1 MSGTA
6 PEMPRTPWARSVSGR
21 LVRFV
26 GTETASSSILLAA
39 IVVAV
44 VWASIG
50 STYETVWDLPARV
63 GVGGLEIEMSLREW
77 VSRGLMTF
85 FFLVVGVEA
94 RRQLDLGDLR
104 QRSRL
109 VIPVL
114 AGVVAMAVP
123 ATVFVL
129 INLRSGAASG
139 WGVAMSTDTALALG
153 LLTLVG
159 RGAPERL
166 RGFIVTVFIVDD
178 LVALVVIALFYNSGV
193 QAGPVVVA
201 VVAFLA
207 IVAMQRWTDLP
218 GIAYAVVGV
227 VCWTGLLLGGVDPVV
242 AGLAIGLAAPAY
254 TPERRVLERATGLF
268 RQFREQPTPALA
280 RSATAGLIG
289 AISPNDRLQDRFHIA
304 TSFAIVPLFAL
315 ANAGVRISPA
325 NLVHAAASPITIGI
339 VLAYVVGKPVG
350 VLLTSGLVTTLSR
363 GRFRPP
369 VGWGAVAGS
378 GTIAGVGFT
387 VAVLIASLAFSGAAL
402 ADAKVGILTAALAS
416 AIVTGVLFQVIQ
428 RLSPARR
435 NLALNGRTIR
445 TADLSRPVD
454 PASDHIRGV
463 ETAPVVVVE
472 YGDFQCPYCGRAEQG
487 VRELRAEANVRFGGR
502 HLPLV
507 DVHPR
512 AQRAAQA
519 AEAAAEQD
527 AFWEMHDLLLAN
539 QTRLA
544 EEDLLGYATEL
555 RLDLERFVRDLDDP
569 RIAKRI
575 RADVES
581 ADWSGVS
588 GTPTFFLNGT
598 RHYGA
603 YDFESLAAAAREA
616 RVAASLDD
624 DASS

>member
-1 MSGTA
+1 MSGTGEA
-6 PEMPRTPWARSVSGR
+6 PRTPWARSVSGR
-21 LVRFV
+21 LVRFA
-26 GTETASSSILLAA
+26 GTETASSSVLLAA

-44 VWASIG
+44 VWASVG
-50 STYETVWDLPARV
+50 LTYETVWNLPARLSV
-63 GVGGLEIEMSLREW
+63 GDVDIEMSLREW

-94 RRQLDLGDLR
+94 RRQFDLGDLR

-109 VIPVL
+109 VIPAI
-114 AGVVAMAVP
+114 AGIAAMAIP

-129 INLRSGAASG
+129 INLRSGAAAG

-178 LVALVVIALFYNSGV
+178 LVALVVIAVFYNSGV

-201 VVAFLA
+201 VLAFLA
-207 IVAMQRWTDLP
+207 ILAMRRWTNLP
-218 GIAYAVVGV
+218 GVAYAVVGV
-227 VCWTGLLLGGVDPVV
+227 VCWLGLLLGGIDPVV

-254 TPERRVLERATGLF
+254 TPERRELEQATGLF

-280 RSATAGLIG
+280 RSASAGLIG
-289 AISPNDRLQDRFHIA
+289 AISPNDRLQDRFHVA

-325 NLVHAAASPITIGI
+325 NLEHAARSPITIGI
-339 VLAYVVGKPVG
+339 VLGYVLGKPAG
-350 VLLTSGLVTTLSR
+350 VLLTAGLVTAMSR

-387 VAVLIASLAFSGAAL
+387 VAVLIASLAFSGADL
-402 ADAKVGILTAALAS
+402 ADAKVGILAAALA
-416 AIVTGVLFQVIQ
+416 AAVVTAVLFQVIHL
-428 RLSPARR
+428 LSPARR
-435 NLALNGRTIR
+435 NLALNGRTMR
-445 TADLSRPVD
+445 TADLCRPVD
-454 PASDHIRGV
+454 PAQDHIRGAG
-463 ETAPVVVVE
+463 TAPVTVVE

-487 VRELRAEANVRFGGR
+487 VRELRAEANVRFVWR

-519 AEAAAEQD
+519 AEAAAEQG

-539 QTRLA
+539 QTRLS

-555 RLDLERFVRDLDDP
+555 QLDLERFVQDLDDP
-569 RIAKRI
+569 RIAARI

-581 ADWSGVS
+581 ADASGVS
-588 GTPTFFLNGT
+588 GTPTFFLNEA

-616 RVAASLDD
+616 RVVASLEGS
-624 DASS
+624 A

>member
-1 MSGTA
+1 
-6 PEMPRTPWARSVSGR
+6 VSGR
-21 LVRFV
+21 LVRFA
-26 GTETASSSILLAA
+26 GTETASSSILLTA

-44 VWASIG
+44 VWASVG
-50 STYETVWDLPARV
+50 STYETVWALPARI
-63 GVGGLEIEMSLREW
+63 GVGDVEISMSLREW

-114 AGVVAMAVP
+114 AGVLAMALP
-123 ATVFVL
+123 ATIFVL
-129 INLRSGAASG
+129 ITLRSGAASG

-178 LVALVVIALFYNSGV
+178 LVALVVIAFFYSSGV

-201 VVAFLA
+201 VLAFLA
-207 IVAMQRWTDLP
+207 TLAMRRWTNLP
-218 GIAYAVVGV
+218 GVAYAVVGV
-227 VCWTGLLLGGVDPVV
+227 VCWLGLLLGGVDPVV

-254 TPERRVLERATGLF
+254 TPERRELEQATGLF

-280 RSATAGLIG
+280 RSASAGLIG
-289 AISPNDRLQDRFHIA
+289 AISPNDRLQDRFHVV

-315 ANAGVRISPA
+315 ANAGVRVSPA
-325 NLVHAAASPITIGI
+325 NLAHAAGSPITIGI
-339 VLAYVVGKPVG
+339 VLGYVLGKPAA
-350 VLLTSGLVTTLSR
+350 VLLTSGLVTAVSR

-387 VAVLIASLAFSGAAL
+387 VAVLIASLAFSGPDL
-402 ADAKVGILTAALAS
+402 ADAKVGILSAALIS
-416 AIVTGVLFQVIQ
+416 ALITGVLFQIIHL
-428 RLSPARR
+428 LSAARR
-435 NLALNGRTIR
+435 NLALNGRTIHA
-445 TADLSRPVD
+445 ADLSRPVD
-454 PASDHIRGV
+454 EARDHIRGL
-463 ETAPVVVVE
+463 ETAPVTVVE
-472 YGDFQCPYCGRAEQG
+472 YGDFQCPYCGRAEQS
-487 VRELRAEANVRFGGR
+487 VRELRTEANVRFVWR

-519 AEAAAEQD
+519 AEAAAEQGM
-527 AFWEMHDLLLAN
+527 FWEMHDLLLAN
-539 QTRLA
+539 QTRLGD
-544 EEDLLGYATEL
+544 EDLLGYATQL
-555 RLDLERFVRDLDDP
+555 GLDIARFERDLDEP
-569 RIAKRI
+569 AIARRI

-581 ADWSGVS
+581 ADSSGVS
-588 GTPTFFLNGT
+588 GTPTFFLNET

-603 YDFESLAAAAREA
+603 YDFETLAAAAREA
-616 RVAASLDD
+616 RIAASLDD
-624 DASS
+624 AD